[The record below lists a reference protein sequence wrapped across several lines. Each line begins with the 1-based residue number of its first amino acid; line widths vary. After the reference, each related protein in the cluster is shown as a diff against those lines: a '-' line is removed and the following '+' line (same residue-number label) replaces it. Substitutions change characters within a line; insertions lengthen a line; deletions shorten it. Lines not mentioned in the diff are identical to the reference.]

1 MKKITFLFPLHN
13 EKKRILRVKKQLNFF
28 DKNFKNYDICFLL
41 NKCSDNTEK
50 IILNNFKEFNFKIYK
65 FKIKNRGVG
74 INYAI
79 KKIKSDFFAICA
91 VDNAWDF
98 NFYNKAIKIL
108 NKNKIQIVYGSKSHQ
123 NSIVKRS
130 LSRKFISFLSMIFLR
145 ILFPFKP
152 RHDTQCIKLF
162 RSNIPFKSKL
172 IDYNYFAETQF
183 ALLATK
189 YNLKTKSIPVKVK
202 KTKNSKINIISLF
215 QFTLEAIHF
224 RFIFK

>member
-28 DKNFKNYDICFLL
+28 NKNFKNYDICFLL

-91 VDNAWDF
+91 VDNAWGFDF
-98 NFYNKAIKIL
+98 YIRAYKIL
-108 NKNKIQIVYGSKSHQ
+108 KDNKIYVVYGSKSHHR
-123 NSIVKRS
+123 SVVKRNI
-130 LSRKFISFLSMIFLR
+130 LRKIISGFSKIFLEMV
-145 ILFPFKP
+145 FPNKP
-152 RHDTQCIKLF
+152 KHDTQCIKIF
-162 RSNIPFKSKL
+162 RSDIPFKNDL
-172 IDYNYFAETQF
+172 INYNYFSETQF
-183 ALLATK
+183 ALLAKKNNLITK
-189 YNLKTKSIPVKVK
+189 DIPIKVSKTKDSKV
-202 KTKNSKINIISLF
+202 NFYAIIKF
-215 QFTLEAIHF
+215 IFEAIHYKF
-224 RFIFK
+224 LSK